1 VPKTYGKQVVY
12 HFKIVQLNKNLY
24 IQKISVLEE
33 EERESYFSNISKYKL
48 QSLLTKQMLQ
58 PTLFGTRKIIICSDL
73 VRVVMMVN
81 HFKK

>member
-1 VPKTYGKQVVY
+1 MANKLYIILI
-12 HFKIVQLNKNLY
+12 FQLNKNVY
-24 IQKISVLEE
+24 IQISVQVE
-33 EERESYFSNISKYKL
+33 EERESYFSNISQYKL

-58 PTLFGTRKIIICSDL
+58 PTLFGTKKIIICSDL

>member
-1 VPKTYGKQVVY
+1 MY
-12 HFKIVQLNKNLY
+12 HFKIFQLNKNLH
-24 IQKISVLEE
+24 IQTISVQEE
-33 EERESYFSNISKYKL
+33 EEKELYFSNISQYKL

-58 PTLFGTRKIIICSDL
+58 PTLFGKKKIIICSDF